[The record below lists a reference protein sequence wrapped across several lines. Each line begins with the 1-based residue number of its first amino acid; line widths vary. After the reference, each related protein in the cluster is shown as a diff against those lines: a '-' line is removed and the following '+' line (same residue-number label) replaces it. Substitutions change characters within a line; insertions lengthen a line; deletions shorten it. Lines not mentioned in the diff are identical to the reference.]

1 MALLFWLFFARLGYG
16 PSTAQD
22 RVGLLQET
30 TALPFVGML
39 SCIAIFPFER
49 DLYFHEHKSSARHSV
64 LTFLLAYTVQETIVS
79 IISSFVSCPLLEIR
93 HRADCSLA
101 KTALLGHLHLG
112 NEYAIFRSNLCRVL
126 VQFLRPN
133 QFRRIY
139 WVCFSSPL
147 ISIRTLLTLQ
157 VSTGSCSAPSVR
169 MEVSPSPSYRQVSRS

>member
-1 MALLFWLFFARLGYG
+1 MLPLGHCVLITFLLPHRNLRRQQDVFVARIANPPFMALLFWLFFARLGYG

-79 IISSFVSCPLLEIR
+79 IISSFVSIAFSCLDAR
-93 HRADCSLA
+93 H
-101 KTALLGHLHLG
+101 
-112 NEYAIFRSNLCRVL
+112 
-126 VQFLRPN
+126 
-133 QFRRIY
+133 
-139 WVCFSSPL
+139 
-147 ISIRTLLTLQ
+147 
-157 VSTGSCSAPSVR
+157 
-169 MEVSPSPSYRQVSRS
+169 